1 MINYLLTFI
10 LFLIYLH
17 QVSFLTYFLQ
27 LKEYRFDRFYS
38 QFRSEPF
45 KFFFQ
50 MFDLRVWYR
59 AHPTLRSL
67 FTFLVLLSLYF
78 IFNFH
83 SLYLSL
89 LFLFPINALFT
100 LLFLIPK
107 TILITQAKTKLSQTK
122 GIKIGITGSF
132 GKSSTKELISWVLED
147 FYKTVKT
154 QKNNNTII
162 GIAKNILSW
171 PANFDY
177 AIIEMA
183 AYKKGEIAQIC
194 RLVNPDI
201 GIITGLGDQ
210 HLDLFGSLDNIKKAK
225 YELIDSLSPGSF
237 RLINTGKFPE
247 IKNFKQNLDSV
258 SFLYKNTPFTVPSIG
273 PLLLSNFYL
282 TIKLCHHLGLSLPQI
297 SQRLSQFPAHL
308 VYPKLIKTKNFIV
321 VDDTHNSSL
330 DSFQNLVFYSAL
342 YPKHQKILLS
352 NGIIELGQAE
362 SKNYQKL
369 SPSLKIFNNILT
381 ANPRFYQATKSQ
393 NNVILAK
400 NPADFYQLLT
410 NLLKTSKPLIIFAKG
425 RLYPQVYNLLHIHVS

>member
-17 QVSFLTYFLQ
+17 QISFLSYFLQ

-38 QFRSEPF
+38 QFKSEPL
-45 KFFFQ
+45 KFFLQ
-50 MFDLRVWYR
+50 MFDLRIWYR
-59 AHPTLRSL
+59 PRPTIRSL
-67 FTFLVLLSLYF
+67 LTFLVLLSFYF
-78 IFNFH
+78 LFNFH
-83 SLYLSL
+83 SFYLSL
-89 LFLFPINALFT
+89 IFLFPINALFS
-100 LLFLIPK
+100 LFFLIPK

-132 GKSSTKELISWVLED
+132 GKSFTKELVSWVLEG

-154 QKNNNTII
+154 QKNNNTLI

-171 PANFDY
+171 PSNFDY
-177 AIIEMA
+177 AVIEMA
-183 AYKKGEIAQIC
+183 AYKRGEIAQIC

-210 HLDLFGSLDNIKKAK
+210 HLDLFGSLANIKKAK

-237 RLINTGKFPE
+237 RLINMNKFPE
-247 IKNFKQNLDSV
+247 IKNIKQHKDSI
-258 SFLYKNTPFTVPSIG
+258 SFQYKNTPFTVPAIG

-297 SQRLSQFPAHL
+297 SQRLSRFPNHL
-308 VYPKLIKTKNFIV
+308 AYPKLIKTKKFLV

-330 DSFQNLVFYSAL
+330 ESFQNLISYAAS
-342 YPKHQKILLS
+342 YPTHQKILLS

-362 SKNYQKL
+362 SKNYQLL
-369 SPSLKIFNNILT
+369 SPSIKIFDHILT
-381 ANPRFYQATKSQ
+381 SNPRFHQAIKVQ
-393 NNVILAK
+393 NNSVLAK
-400 NPADFYQLLT
+400 NPDNFYQLLT
-410 NLLKTSKPLIIFAKG
+410 DLLKTPKPFIVFAKG
-425 RLYPQVYNLLHIHVS
+425 RLYPSIYQFLNIHV